1 MAYLMQNQIDAPDLL
16 INDRQPVCCVYN
28 GAVVWEPNIVNSY
41 RVYIRWANDTAN
53 NICLNGLTCW
63 FDPHIGTPL
72 TRDNIYR
79 ETSSSPEA
87 SYKNAQN
94 NYTSLSWSQ
103 VEDMCSYNG
112 SGLTLNAKEI
122 TFRII
127 ADQNANFIKFAF
139 KTGQNQSPGSMN
151 IEILEYGSNHTK
163 RVVNTTINIASN
175 TEYTFARGTS

>member
-16 INDRQPVCCVYN
+16 INGQQPVCCVYN
-28 GAVVWEPNIVNSY
+28 GEVVWEPNIVNSY

-79 ETSSSPEA
+79 EN
-87 SYKNAQN
+87 SYPDAHYKDAQN
-94 NYTSLSWSQ
+94 VSTRLSWYQ
-103 VEDMCSYNG
+103 VDDMCSYDA
-112 SGLTLNAKEI
+112 SGLTVNTKQI
-122 TFRII
+122 NFRII

-139 KTGQNQSPGSMN
+139 KTGQDQQTGSMN
-151 IEILEYGSNHTK
+151 IEILEYGSNHMK